1 MQMKKRILIIIL
13 ILSSFFIH
21 IINMEFV
28 YYNFTRPLINY
39 YSGYWL
45 LISTIPLY
53 ILPLIWVYTLIY
65 AIKKYEDNKIKW
77 LWLLSPIVFW
87 FPLFIT
93 YMALGAILRVP

>member
-77 LWLLSPIVFW
+77 LWLLSPIIFW

-93 YMALGAILRVP
+93 YMALGAIP